1 MRLRLMSG
9 MCGIEEQCPASLD
22 DEAANGRPV
31 GALMVIVGCGPGP
44 VALAVRIV
52 RPFGPEASRNGEPRH
67 NL

>member
-1 MRLRLMSG
+1 MSG
-9 MCGIEEQCPASLD
+9 TCGIEDQRPASPEVD
-22 DEAANGRPV
+22 AANGRPV